1 MTHRREPNALANH
14 DCRDWCEQC
23 EGDVSWQADGSK
35 RCVRH
40 QLLFERQRRRQ
51 RLLTWTLALLSVI
64 GMGIV
69 ANALIR
75 PDEGPSQTRAW
86 EGCEAYALD
95 SLDLPPGTRFAEVPA
110 NPSER
115 VKIQLGSNRYDVF
128 SYYQAP
134 AADRVDFRCTVAY
147 LGGGDWEVLRL
158 VTAPG

>member
-1 MTHRREPNALANH
+1 MTHRSEPDALADH
-14 DCRDWCEQC
+14 DCREWSEQC
-23 EGDVSWQADGSK
+23 DGEVQWQDDGAK

-40 QLLFERQRRRQ
+40 QLLFERDRRKQ
-51 RLLTWTLALLSVI
+51 RLLAWTVAALVVVGL
-64 GMGIV
+64 GIV
-69 ANALIR
+69 ANALTQ

-86 EGCEAYALD
+86 EVCEDYVVEN
-95 SLDLPPGTRFAEVPA
+95 LDLPAGPGFAELPA

-128 SYYQAP
+128 SYYQSSDV
-134 AADRVDFRCTVAY
+134 DRTDFRCTVAY